1 MIAAPTALTTLIT
14 THSPTRSLP
23 FVTSC
28 PEKSLRYHIM
38 SKEVPGRLFKLESS
52 ESDSHIEEI
61 LQLWKELDDYS
72 KHSRATPEKA
82 ERLVQLYREEGIY
95 GRLHEAYYRAALEWI
110 GIGNTT
116 RAVEHAR
123 RCVDHGLVFK
133 GPDRPFVKNME
144 RLIDDPEGIVRSRK
158 RIAGLNS
165 PKGFPVVGNLFQVL
179 DHSAQKYQHWAKSL
193 GDVYQVQ
200 LANTPIII
208 INSAAA
214 AKKFF
219 ISNSQTFSSRPI
231 TYTFGRIASSSA
243 GFTIGTSPYD
253 DSLKRKKK
261 GAASALNRPAIQTYI
276 PYLDRESRTFLEDLL
291 HYGKG
296 GTIAIDP
303 LPLIQRLS
311 LSLVMT
317 INWGVRM
324 PSHEDPLFQEII
336 HVEEELNRFRSTV
349 GNLQDH
355 IPLLRLNPF
364 SRTSSQAREM
374 RRRRDAYLGKL
385 DADLAEKVRRGV
397 DQPCIQANV
406 HRDAEAKL
414 NEVELKSISLSVLGG
429 GFETVSNTV
438 HWTIGYLARHP
449 EIQDR
454 AFDAIREFQGPPG
467 TGPGGES
474 DQQLCDAADDLK
486 CPYVAALA
494 KEALR
499 YFTVIPLALPRKS
512 IRDMEYEG
520 KLIPAGTTAYL
531 NAWAC
536 NYDPEIWTDP
546 EEFRPERWIEN
557 PDATVFTFG
566 LGYRMCTA
574 HILATRELYVIFMRM
589 LRTFRLE
596 PASGALPCD
605 PRTDMKNPR
614 DLIMAPKP
622 YRVFC
627 VPRDGGRL
635 RQALDASR
643 AMDSE

>member
-1 MIAAPTALTTLIT
+1 MHVCAWFQWGWGHAG
-14 THSPTRSLP
+14 
-23 FVTSC
+23 
-28 PEKSLRYHIM
+28 K
-38 SKEVPGRLFKLESS
+38 
-52 ESDSHIEEI
+52 
-61 LQLWKELDDYS
+61 YS
-72 KHSRATPEKA
+72 KPVSTFGQLIPVKTTIYKGKLVLVSSVFPESFSSNLKTTIA
-82 ERLVQLYREEGIY
+82 MKNMRSPLLDPLVNIY
-95 GRLHEAYYRAALEWI
+95 GLYVVAGVTGALLFYL
-110 GIGNTT
+110 
-116 RAVEHAR
+116 
-123 RCVDHGLVFK
+123 CVNEV
-133 GPDRPFVKNME
+133 
-144 RLIDDPEGIVRSRK
+144 VRSRK

-179 DHSAQKYQHWAKSL
+179 DHSAQKYQHWSKTL

-214 AKKFF
+214 AKRFF

-243 GFTIGTSPYD
+243 GLTIGTSPYD

-336 HVEEELNRFRSTV
+336 EVEEELNRFRSTV

-374 RRRRDAYLGKL
+374 RRRRDVYLGKL
-385 DADLAEKVRRGV
+385 DADLADKVRRGV

-406 HRDAEAKL
+406 LRDTEAKL
-414 NEVELKSISLSVLGG
+414 NEVELKSISLSILGG

-438 HWTIGYLARHP
+438 HWTIGYLAHHP

-467 TGPGGES
+467 PGGES
-474 DQQLCDAADDLK
+474 GQQLCDAADDLK

-512 IRDMEYEG
+512 IRDMEYDG

-536 NYDPEIWTDP
+536 NYGKPAWANSEPPDPGISS
-546 EEFRPERWIEN
+546 
-557 PDATVFTFG
+557 
-566 LGYRMCTA
+566 C
-574 HILATRELYVIFMRM
+574 
-589 LRTFRLE
+589 
-596 PASGALPCD
+596 
-605 PRTDMKNPR
+605 
-614 DLIMAPKP
+614 P
-622 YRVFC
+622 YR
-627 VPRDGGRL
+627 RN
-635 RQALDASR
+635 
-643 AMDSE
+643 